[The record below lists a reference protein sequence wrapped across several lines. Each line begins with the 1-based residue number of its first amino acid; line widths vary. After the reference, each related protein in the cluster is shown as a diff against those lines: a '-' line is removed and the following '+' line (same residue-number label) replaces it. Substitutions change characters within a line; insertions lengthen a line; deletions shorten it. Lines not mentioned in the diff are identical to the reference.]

1 MRTRLFTA
9 APIRPERNVKARAI
23 LDTPERQNAALAL
36 QDIIINS
43 PVPRHAVME
52 ISSRNVV
59 EGTARAPHR
68 AMYKAMSLTDDDIAK
83 PFVGVCHTGNEATPC
98 NIHLPRLAIKAKQGV
113 ADAGATPREFST
125 IAVSDGI
132 AMGHEGM
139 KSSLVSREV
148 IADSIE
154 LMVRAHQYD
163 ALVGIAGCDKSLPGT
178 MMAMARLNIPSV
190 FVYGGTI
197 MPGVLADGREL
208 TIVDVYEAVGAY
220 DSGNISLEQL
230 KDIEDTA
237 CPNAGSCGG
246 MFTAN
251 TMASISEAIG
261 LALPGSASPPAEDAR
276 REEMA
281 YQTGAAC
288 ARLLLESGTRPRDI
302 LTFEA
307 FENAIAMLN
316 AVGGSTNGILHLLAL
331 SREVGVNLTY
341 DDFERVRKR
350 TPHITD
356 MKPGGNY
363 VMNSLDRIGG
373 IPRVM
378 AKLLDAGLLNGDCI
392 TVTGRTISENL
403 GSENTRV
410 WLSQAPGATST
421 GVASPA
427 AAASPPTSPATPPT
441 ATASTTFAAS
451 QDHPAKK
458 GADVPPDHAPGILRG
473 VENPIHRTGTALIL
487 KGTLAP
493 DGAVIK
499 TAGVEMSSFEGRARV
514 FDREEEAF
522 EAVSQG
528 KIVPGDVVVIRY
540 EGPKGGPGM
549 REMLA
554 TTAALV
560 GQGLGRQVAMVT
572 DGRFSGGT
580 RGFMVGHVAPEAYVG
595 GPIALVEDGDAIR
608 IDTDSNSIDIVV
620 PDREMDARRARWQ
633 RPPPNYEDG
642 ALAKFASLVGSASE
656 GAVTRPVLP

>member
-1 MRTRLFTA
+1 M
-9 APIRPERNVKARAI
+9 
-23 LDTPERQNAALAL
+23 
-36 QDIIINS
+36 
-43 PVPRHAVME
+43 

-68 AMYKAMSLTDDDIAK
+68 AMYKAMSLTDSDIAK

-98 NIHLPRLAIKAKQGV
+98 NIHLPKLALKAKQGV
-113 ADAGATPREFST
+113 LDTGATPREFST

-154 LMVRAHQYD
+154 IMVRAHQYD

-178 MMAMARLNIPSV
+178 MMAMARLDVPSV

-197 MPGVLADGREL
+197 MPGLLDGREL

-220 DSGNISLEQL
+220 DAGSISLEQL
-230 KDIEDTA
+230 KNIEDTA

-261 LALPGSASPPAEDAR
+261 LALPGSASPPAEDER
-276 REEMA
+276 REKIV
-281 YQTGAAC
+281 YDTGVAC
-288 ARLLLESGTRPRDI
+288 TRLLETGTRPRDI
-302 LTFEA
+302 LTYEA
-307 FENAIAMLN
+307 FENAITMLN
-316 AVGGSTNGILHLLAL
+316 SVGGSTNGILHLLAL

-341 DDFERVRKR
+341 DDFERVRKK
-350 TPHITD
+350 TPHLAD

-373 IPRVM
+373 IPIVM
-378 AKLLDAGLLNGDCI
+378 KRLLDAGLLNADCI
-392 TVTGRTISENL
+392 TVTGKTIGQNL
-403 GSENTRV
+403 MNVDSGARIQNETNISSSASS
-410 WLSQAPGATST
+410 LSSSSSTST
-421 GVASPA
+421 SSHPSSSPSLSSSSLSSSSS
-427 AAASPPTSPATPPT
+427 SPPSKIHFDTESR
-441 ATASTTFAAS
+441 
-451 QDHPAKK
+451 
-458 GADVPPDHAPGILRG
+458 ILRT
-473 VENPIHRTGTALIL
+473 VDDPIHRTGTAVIL

-493 DGAVIK
+493 HGAVIK
-499 TAGVEMSSFEGRARV
+499 TAGVEMNKFEGRARV
-514 FDREEEAF
+514 FDREEAAF
-522 EAVSQG
+522 EAVSNG
-528 KIVPGDVVVIRY
+528 EIVAGDVVVIRY

-560 GQGLGRQVAMVT
+560 GQGLGKQVAMVT

-595 GPIALVEDGDAIR
+595 GPIALLKDGDVIT
-608 IDTDSNSIDIVV
+608 IDIQKNSIDIRVAQEEL
-620 PDREMDARRARWQ
+620 DIRKNRWVK
-633 RPPPNYEDG
+633 PAPNYTTG

-656 GAVTRPVLP
+656 GAITRPYAQ